1 VETLQIMP
9 KISKILLLAVSVV
22 LVLTVFLGVNS
33 SGVSAATSG
42 QDGAYRQI
50 EVYTEVMH
58 HIQQDYV
65 TDPNITEVTNG
76 ALRGLLESL
85 DADSS
90 YLTPDDYK
98 VYKADMGGSVVQ
110 RSKVAQAGINV
121 SKRYGYATVV
131 SVVPASAADKAG
143 LVDGDI
149 LEAIEGHDTRNLS
162 LAMIQ
167 RMLEGAPGSTL
178 TLGVVGHGGK
188 VEPEKI
194 SMTRAQ
200 TVVPPVVDYL
210 PPVVD
215 QLYENTSILYL
226 KPEILDHDHVQQVE
240 AKLKGMQKAGNKKV
254 LLDLRDS
261 AAGDMAEATRLANF
275 LLKDGT
281 IATLEGQKFPKQVFA
296 VDREKTINATA
307 PIVVLV
313 NRGTAGPAELVAA
326 ALGDNKRAEVVG
338 EKTFGEGTEQKTFEL
353 PDGAALI
360 LTVAKYESPSGKK
373 IQDDGITPEV
383 LLASG
388 ADDQAAADDAA
399 PVETATPAPVK
410 KQAPQVD
417 LQLTKA
423 LDILKGK
430 AA

>member
-1 VETLQIMP
+1 MP

-33 SGVSAATSG
+33 SGVSAASSG

-50 EVYTEVMH
+50 NVYTEVLR
-58 HIQQDYV
+58 HIQTDYV

-90 YLTPDDYK
+90 YLTPADYK
-98 VYKADMGGSVVQ
+98 TYKADKGG
-110 RSKVAQAGINV
+110 KAQAGINV

-131 SVVPASAADKAG
+131 SVVPGSPADKGG

-149 LEAIEGHDTRNLS
+149 LESIEGQDTRNIS

-167 RMLEGAPGSTL
+167 RLLEGAPGSTL
-178 TLGVVGHGGK
+178 TVGVVGHGGK
-188 VEPEKI
+188 VEPDKI
-194 SMTRAQ
+194 TMTRGV
-200 TVVPPVVDYL
+200 TVVPPVVDVL

-215 QLYENTSILYL
+215 TLYENASILYL

-240 AKLKGMQKAGNKKV
+240 NKLKGMQKTGNKKI
-254 LLDLRDS
+254 LLDLRDDS
-261 AAGDMAEATRLANF
+261 AGDMTEATRMANM
-275 LLKDGT
+275 LLKGGT
-281 IATLEGQKFPKQVFA
+281 IATLEGQKFPKQVFTADPSKA
-296 VDREKTINATA
+296 VQTTA
-307 PIVVLV
+307 PVVVLV

-326 ALGDNKRAEVVG
+326 ALLDNKRADVVG
-338 EKTFGEGTEQKTFEL
+338 EKTFGEGAQQKTFEL

-360 LTVAKYESPSGKK
+360 LSVAKYESPSGKK
-373 IQDDGITPEV
+373 IQDDGVTPTV

-388 ADDQAAADDAA
+388 QDEAVGVDEEA
-399 PVETATPAPVK
+399 PVDTTTPAPVK
-410 KQAPQVD
+410 KPGPQVD
-417 LQLTKA
+417 EQLTKA